1 MTISSC
7 ITFCASSNSQFAGLE
22 YGREC
27 YCASYLS
34 SFSTKLNESRCNFGC
49 NGNGSEICGGSLALT
64 LYNRTGDGKSSG
76 GVAVRLSGGGGSAA
90 WYGFAGIG
98 MLVLAAVL

>member
-1 MTISSC
+1 M
-7 ITFCASSNSQFAGLE
+7 
-22 YGREC
+22 
-27 YCASYLS
+27 
-34 SFSTKLNESRCNFGC
+34 
-49 NGNGSEICGGSLALT
+49 CGGSLALT

-76 GVAVRLSGGGGSAA
+76 GVAVRLLGGGGGGAA